1 MTQQPAAQ
9 AHEISQVA
17 QAVSEAINGLGE
29 INKLVEQVKERAA
42 PKPKQKRWISQQE
55 ILLIAARAA
64 AVIDEELNEVKK
76 AGVMV
81 DEDDKIKLLSAL
93 VNTGAAWL
101 EVKRTNF

>member
-1 MTQQPAAQ
+1 MSQQVETPDNG
-9 AHEISQVA
+9 ISQVA
-17 QAVSEAINGLGE
+17 QAVSEAIKGLGE
-29 INKLVEQVKERAA
+29 INTLVEQVKECAA

-64 AVIDEELNEVKK
+64 AVIDEGLNEVKK

-93 VNTGAAWL
+93 VSTGAAWL
-101 EVKRTNF
+101 EVKRADL

>member
-1 MTQQPAAQ
+1 MSTEQKPRGRTPPADR
-9 AHEISQVA
+9 E
-17 QAVSEAINGLGE
+17 
-29 INKLVEQVKERAA
+29 
-42 PKPKQKRWISQQE
+42 QKRWISQQE

-64 AVIDEELNEVKK
+64 AVIDEGLNEVKK

-101 EVKRTNF
+101 EVKRTDL